1 MLRLLAPD
9 AIAAGARAARE
20 GHRQGQATGDQQRLP
35 GTFIIDA
42 QGIVRYA
49 HYGKHAG
56 DQPDLEELV
65 RWWRKASQPQPAA
78 MP

>member
-49 HYGKHAG
+49 YYGKHAG
-56 DQPDLEELV
+56 DQPDLAELV
-65 RWWRKASQPQPAA
+65 RWWRQATQQPVATP
-78 MP
+78 